1 MSMLTTRIKN
11 TPTKTRNRCNQP
23 VRRKVAP
30 TIWTTSFLL
39 LFLLSGCDTET
50 KPVNSSDTRNQ
61 TMPVSTKETKSHKS
75 ITEYSTEINGQ
86 HMKNS
91 VLEIKRDGNLASL
104 SIKLWLSPELR
115 EKMMD
120 TEYPIYF
127 TFGDVM
133 GSEKIAQLLVESPPV
148 IPFDPS
154 STDGTYILSQQ
165 IKLKEKLT
173 NEEEKALFAPENYE
187 FQLLNED
194 KLAVYTIIGLELST
208 IQQP

>member
-1 MSMLTTRIKN
+1 MLTTRIKN
-11 TPTKTRNRCNQP
+11 TPTKTHNRCNQP
-23 VRRKVAP
+23 VKIKTAL
-30 TIWTTSFLL
+30 TIWTTCFLL
-39 LFLLSGCDTET
+39 LFALTGCQSEPT
-50 KPVNSSDTRNQ
+50 PVNSSGTLNQ
-61 TMPVSTKETKSHKS
+61 ETVPATTKATKSYKS
-75 ITEYSTEINGQ
+75 ITDYSTEINGQ

-104 SIKLWLSPELR
+104 SIKIWLSPELR

-120 TEYPIYF
+120 TESPVYF

-148 IPFDPS
+148 VPFDPS
-154 STDGTYILSQQ
+154 STDGTYTLSQQ

-173 NEEEKALFAPENYE
+173 SDEEKALFSPENYE
-187 FQLLNED
+187 FQLLNEE

>member
-1 MSMLTTRIKN
+1 MRGSKMSFRKLTI
-11 TPTKTRNRCNQP
+11 
-23 VRRKVAP
+23 VAALASGFVSHRV
-30 TIWTTSFLL
+30 TAFSCLLL
-39 LFLLSGCDTET
+39 LFALTGCQTQT
-50 KPVNSSDTRNQ
+50 TPVNSSGTLHQ
-61 TMPVSTKETKSHKS
+61 ETVPATTKATKSYKS

-120 TEYPIYF
+120 TENPIYF

-148 IPFDPS
+148 VPFDPS
-154 STDGTYILSQQ
+154 NTDGTYILSQQ

-208 IQQP
+208 VQQP